1 MSPRRVTTLTELEQV
16 DTYSPEQTEAF
27 GEHLAGAYPGCRV
40 LALLGGLGAGKT
52 ALVRGLARGLG
63 CRDAVASPTYAIVNE
78 YRGEHPLYHFDMYR
92 ITDSDALY
100 DIGWEDYLAR
110 EGLCAVEWSENILDA
125 LPPGTLY
132 VKLDKRSETHRHI
145 TVYRE
150 EGTTCAY

>member
-1 MSPRRVTTLTELEQV
+1 MTELEQV

-100 DIGWEDYLAR
+100 DMGGRIIWPGKGCAPWNGAR
-110 EGLCAVEWSENILDA
+110 TFW
-125 LPPGTLY
+125 
-132 VKLDKRSETHRHI
+132 THCRPA
-145 TVYRE
+145 R
-150 EGTTCAY
+150 CM

>member
-1 MSPRRVTTLTELEQV
+1 MSPRSVTTLTELEQV

-110 EGLCAVEWSENILDA
+110 EGLCAVEWSENIADA
-125 LPPGTLY
+125 LPADAIQVRIERVDDMT
-132 VKLDKRSETHRHI
+132 RRI
-145 TVYRE
+145 TV
-150 EGTTCAY
+150 EGVELP

>member
-1 MSPRRVTTLTELEQV
+1 MTELEQV

-78 YRGEHPLYHFDMYR
+78 YRG
-92 ITDSDALY
+92 
-100 DIGWEDYLAR
+100 
-110 EGLCAVEWSENILDA
+110 
-125 LPPGTLY
+125 
-132 VKLDKRSETHRHI
+132 
-145 TVYRE
+145 YRE
-150 EGTTCAY
+150 KTGTIIK